1 MSVGEYSRDK
11 GIGLGLRISCQLV
24 QMMDGELNVQ
34 EYIRTRKYFSLDLDL
49 PKVSHHA
56 NITNVEKNNS
66 IGFKALTKSFDG
78 R

>member
-1 MSVGEYSRDK
+1 
-11 GIGLGLRISCQLV
+11 
-24 QMMDGELNVQ
+24 MMDGELNVQ

-56 NITNVEKNNS
+56 NITNVEENNS
-66 IGFKALTKSFDG
+66 TGFKALTKSFDG